1 MRQIRITELVDLPQQ
16 NIRTDDDIATWKRTR
31 GYRDY
36 WLFLLRLNEAVVG
49 YPIQQADEPCGPAIT
64 ALLSMLDTL
73 DGWIDD
79 IPPLQSPQRFGNQAF
94 RTWGDRLTERSEQLL
109 CELLGEDM
117 RTVIPYLKPFL
128 LTSFGSFL
136 RLDYGSGHETSFA
149 MLLCCLSLIR
159 FLDPS
164 PEAERT
170 LVLRVFVRYM
180 RLCWRLQDVYRLEPA
195 GSHGVWGLDDYFFLG
210 YVFGSAQLR
219 DQTEF
224 PVSAILRPA
233 LPQDN
238 LYFMCI
244 NRIHQV
250 KHGPFH
256 EHSSQLYAIATGV
269 PNWTKVNSGLLKMYE
284 GEVLSKRV
292 VVQHMPLGGL
302 LSLEED

>member
-1 MRQIRITELVDLPQQ
+1 
-16 NIRTDDDIATWKRTR
+16 
-31 GYRDY
+31 
-36 WLFLLRLNEAVVG
+36 
-49 YPIQQADEPCGPAIT
+49 
-64 ALLSMLDTL
+64 
-73 DGWIDD
+73 
-79 IPPLQSPQRFGNQAF
+79 
-94 RTWGDRLTERSEQLL
+94 
-109 CELLGEDM
+109 M

-136 RLDYGSGHETSFA
+136 RLDYGSGHETSFS
-149 MLLCCLSLIR
+149 MLLCCLSLIG
-159 FLDPS
+159 FLNPS

-195 GSHGVWGLDDYFFLG
+195 GSHGVWGLDDYCFLG

-219 DQTEF
+219 GTIQTTVQMTTVLTSPDQTEF
-224 PVSAILRPA
+224 PVSAILRPI

-238 LYFMCI
+238 LYSMCV

-269 PNWTKVNSGLLKMYE
+269 PNWAKVNSGLLKMYE
-284 GEVLSKRV
+284 VRVLLPSGRLASDSRK
-292 VVQHMPLGGL
+292 
-302 LSLEED
+302 S